1 MRQRGDAPSAAP
13 PECLDEDAA
22 RAFLERLRWPAG
34 PLCPHC
40 GARGAYRLK
49 PKPESTRPVRKG
61 VLKCRACRRQFTVK
75 VGTALVQSHI
85 PLNKWLEAVRH
96 LSESRT
102 PLSAYK
108 LHKLVGVSAR
118 SGWLMARC
126 IRQVLRPDLAGGVT
140 YKKALAKM
148 MSPKPRGTPPPRQ
161 PRGDRVPPIG
171 L

>member
-1 MRQRGDAPSAAP
+1 MQLLQG
-13 PECLDEDAA
+13 L
-22 RAFLERLRWPAG
+22 
-34 PLCPHC
+34 
-40 GARGAYRLK
+40 
-49 PKPESTRPVRKG
+49 VRKG

-75 VGTALVQSHI
+75 VGTALAQSHI
-85 PLNKWLEAVRH
+85 PLSKWLEAVRH

-108 LHKLVGVSAR
+108 LHKLVGVSAQ

-126 IRQVLRPDLAGGVT
+126 IRQALTPDQARGVT

-148 MSPKPRGTPPPRQ
+148 MSPKPRGAPPPQRLRLNRA
-161 PRGDRVPPIG
+161 PLIG